1 VTSVATRVPARDGTS
16 LCERRWPAVGEP
28 RGSVLIVHGL
38 AEHSGR
44 YERTGAIL
52 AATGLDVAAFDL
64 RGFGSS
70 AGRRAYVSRWDV
82 WLDDVEDRL
91 AALRATADGR
101 PIVLL
106 GHSMG
111 GLVCLRYAQSDRRQP
126 DLLVLSS
133 PWLADGLP
141 EWRRTAARILG
152 RLVPTLSVANGFDG
166 TTLSRDPAVGAD
178 YLADPLAHHRTTV
191 GLGRAALVAQERA
204 LANLGALH
212 VPTLVIHGGADP
224 LVPVASSA
232 VLATLPGVDRKV
244 YPDLRHETLNEP
256 EGPQVAADIAVWIGA
271 HLGSSAASGSSSPR
285 S

>member
-1 VTSVATRVPARDGTS
+1 MTSTTTTVAARDGTS
-16 LCERRWPAVGEP
+16 LNERHWPAIGES
-28 RGSVLIVHGL
+28 RAAVLVVHGL

-44 YERTGAIL
+44 YEQTGSIL
-52 AATGLDVAAFDL
+52 AATGLDVTGLDL
-64 RGFGSS
+64 RGFGASG
-70 AGRRAYVSRWDV
+70 GRRAYVQSWAV

-91 AALRATADGR
+91 VALRSGTDGR
-101 PIVLL
+101 PVVLF

-111 GLVCLRYAQSDRRQP
+111 GLVCLTYAESDRAQP

-141 EWRRTAARILG
+141 EWRRSAARVLG

-166 TTLSRDPAVGAD
+166 TTLSRDPSVGAE
-178 YLADPLAHHRTTV
+178 YRVDPLAHHRTTV
-191 GLGRAALVAQERA
+191 GLGREVLLAQPRA
-204 LANLGALH
+204 LADLGSLR

-224 LVPVASSA
+224 LVPVESSA
-232 VLATLPGVDRKV
+232 ILATLPGVDRKV

-271 HLGSSAASGSSSPR
+271 QLASSSPR
-285 S
+285 A